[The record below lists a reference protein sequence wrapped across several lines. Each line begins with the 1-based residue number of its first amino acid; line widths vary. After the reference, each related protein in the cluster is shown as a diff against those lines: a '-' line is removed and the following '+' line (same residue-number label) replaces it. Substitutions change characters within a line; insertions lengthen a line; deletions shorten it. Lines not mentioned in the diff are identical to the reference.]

1 MVPEVQQAIP
11 NEDRHDFRGH
21 FGAKN
26 VLGTKD
32 DQDDNR
38 YVVDKRSLRSRRHPL
53 ASVGINS

>member
-38 YVVDKRSLRSRRHPL
+38 YIVAERSLRSCRHPA
-53 ASVGINS
+53 ASFGINS